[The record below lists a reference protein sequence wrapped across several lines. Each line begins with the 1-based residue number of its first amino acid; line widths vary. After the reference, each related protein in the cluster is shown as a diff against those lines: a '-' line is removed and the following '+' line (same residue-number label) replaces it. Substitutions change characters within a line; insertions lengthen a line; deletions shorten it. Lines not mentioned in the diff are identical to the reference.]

1 MCRVTITASRPGA
14 SPWILPPARLS
25 LLRCCFG
32 TAPRAVH
39 RYQLSNCL
47 HCQPHRTVL
56 ATNLLWLKQV
66 SARLPGVAYHE
77 SLCVTSHFSAC
88 WDTLMFD
95 HDVGGYS
102 DMVISFAIIPQT
114 CIFYFSSVQYCSFCE
129 CMWPWVGDSCGLFF
143 GHTLNP
149 FSCIVNNL

>member
-25 LLRCCFG
+25 LLCCCFG
-32 TAPRAVH
+32 TAARAVH

-56 ATNLLWLKQV
+56 ATNLLWLQQV
-66 SARLPGVAYHE
+66 SARLPGVACHE
-77 SLCVTSHFSAC
+77 SLCVTSRFSVC

-114 CIFYFSSVQYCSFCE
+114 LILFLLIRSILFILEIHVALVWRL
-129 CMWPWVGDSCGLFF
+129 MWPVLWTYIESVLVHCE
-143 GHTLNP
+143 
-149 FSCIVNNL
+149 